1 MTIAS
6 EIAPRRGLTGG
17 KVALI
22 LVGFFL
28 TITAVD
34 VVMITS
40 ALDSQTGLVAEHP
53 YERGLAFNELLA
65 REARQEQLGWTLGVM
80 VEGGRLTVT
89 VDDAQG
95 RPVAADRMSLRLLR
109 TSDIRLDRTLEVAA
123 VGEGRFVAETA
134 GAEPGLWQVAV
145 TVYRGDDRLDRLE
158 TVVIP

>member
-6 EIAPRRGLTGG
+6 EIVSRRGLTGG

-22 LVGFFL
+22 LAGFFL

-53 YERGLAFNELLA
+53 YERGLAFNDILA
-65 REARQEQLGWTLGVM
+65 REAQQDRLGWKLGVALD
-80 VEGGRLTVT
+80 GGRLTVA
-89 VDDAQG
+89 VADDKGQ
-95 RPVAADRMSLRLLR
+95 PVAADRLVLRLLR
-109 TSDIRLDRTLEVAA
+109 TSDARLDRTLEPVPA
-123 VGEGRFVAETA
+123 GEGRFEAEIA
-134 GAEPGLWQVAV
+134 GVEPGLWQAAI
-145 TVYRGDDRLDRLE
+145 TVYRGGDRLDRLE